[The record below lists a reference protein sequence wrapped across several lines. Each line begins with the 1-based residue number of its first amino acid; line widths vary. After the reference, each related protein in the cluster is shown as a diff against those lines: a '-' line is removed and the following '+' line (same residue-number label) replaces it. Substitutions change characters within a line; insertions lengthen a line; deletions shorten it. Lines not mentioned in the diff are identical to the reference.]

1 MEICRLDFSLLLIC
15 ISLKMILKEKMHFKS
30 GLKKIIVPCIEGI
43 VDQVSLIFYL
53 VFSLISCSLPLLQ
66 LLHVALHKILL
77 IFKGDFFL
85 FFFSV
90 SELFVDNPTEND
102 RLDVKLN
109 ITLPRMK
116 CEREYFGLSPNIF

>member
-1 MEICRLDFSLLLIC
+1 M
-15 ISLKMILKEKMHFKS
+15 
-30 GLKKIIVPCIEGI
+30 
-43 VDQVSLIFYL
+43 IFYL
-53 VFSLISCSLPLLQ
+53 VFSSISCSLPLLQ
-66 LLHVALHKILL
+66 LLHVALHKFLL

-116 CEREYFGLSPNIF
+116 CEGEYFGLSPNIF